1 MIHEKI
7 RHLRE
12 QRRLRDEDMAERLHI
27 SQSTYSR
34 LEKGEIKLDVERL
47 GKIAEIFGVPMEELL
62 SNDSIVFHVEAI
74 SGGANGC
81 QRVEQHF
88 PEEFMR
94 RMLDRFEAHI
104 MELQDMNKRLLA
116 LLERGKG

>member
-12 QRRLRDEDMAERLHI
+12 LRRLRDEDMAERLGI

-47 GKIAEIFGVPMEELL
+47 RKIAEILEVPVEDLL
-62 SNDSIVFHVEAI
+62 NNDSIVFHVQTI

-81 QRVEQHF
+81 QRVDQHF

-94 RMLDRFEAHI
+94 RMLDRLDVHVQ
-104 MELQDMNKRLLA
+104 ELHEMNKRLLA

>member
-12 QRRLRDEDMAERLHI
+12 LRRLRDEDMAGRLGI
-27 SQSTYSR
+27 SQCTYSR

-47 GKIAEIFGVPMEELL
+47 RKIAEILEVPVEDLL
-62 SNDSIVFHVEAI
+62 NNDSIVFHVQTI

-81 QRVEQHF
+81 QRVDQHF

-94 RMLDRFEAHI
+94 RMLDRLDVHVQ
-104 MELQDMNKRLLA
+104 ELHEMNKRLLA